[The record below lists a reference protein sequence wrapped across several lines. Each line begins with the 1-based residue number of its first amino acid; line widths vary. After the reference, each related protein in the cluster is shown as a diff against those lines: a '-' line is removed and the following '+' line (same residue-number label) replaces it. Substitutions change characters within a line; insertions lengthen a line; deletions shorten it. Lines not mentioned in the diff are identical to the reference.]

1 MLANVLHAINGVD
14 PQEIPYKPHL
24 SFVGGK
30 DRCLRATVYWRM
42 GIPRTL
48 PDRAQSLSC
57 EHKALRELTLRTIR
71 EKSAYRLSCENTRV
85 LCGVVEFMGNKEY
98 PLEADID
105 GVLTDMMNRHYL
117 LQIEPV
123 VQKAFEELLE
133 GETYLEELIKC
144 CFLMKGAGLT
154 QCVLLFKNKNTCAY
168 LDFLL
173 GYDCKADFLEILS
186 ASSSQ
191 GDLITPLENQFTGLY
206 RAGIEWFE
214 KVEEFANSSILPARS
229 FSHTSWQCSY
239 CSYGNLCRQDEGKFT
254 NPLPMPWSSLI
265 RRVSNGMSTC
275 IRQE

>member
-14 PQEIPYKPHL
+14 PQEIPYKPHP
-24 SFVGGK
+24 SFVGAEN
-30 DRCLRATVYWRM
+30 RCLRATVYWRM

-48 PDRAQSLSC
+48 ADRAQILSC

-85 LCGVVEFMGNKEY
+85 LCGLVEFMGNKEY

-105 GVLTDMMNRHYL
+105 GVLTDMMNRRYL

-123 VQKAFEELLE
+123 VQKAFEELLK

-154 QCVLLFKNKNTCAY
+154 QCVLLFKNKNTSAY

-173 GYDCKADFLEILS
+173 GYDSKADFLEILS
-186 ASSSQ
+186 VSSSR
-191 GDLITPLENQFTGLY
+191 GELITPLENRFTGLY
-206 RAGIEWFE
+206 RAGIDWFE
-214 KVEEFANSSILPARS
+214 KVEECANSSILPPCS
-229 FSHTSWQCSY
+229 FSRTSWQCSY
-239 CSYGNLCRQDEGKFT
+239 CSYGNLCRQDEGTYIKSV
-254 NPLPMPWSSLI
+254 PMPWSSLV
-265 RRVSNGMSTC
+265 RRVSSREVRSPC
-275 IRQE
+275 

>member
-14 PQEIPYKPHL
+14 PQEIPYKPHP
-24 SFVGGK
+24 SFVGAK
-30 DRCLRATVYWRM
+30 NRCLRATVYWRM

-48 PDRAQSLSC
+48 PDRAQSLSR
-57 EHKALRELTLRTIR
+57 EHKALKELTLRTIR
-71 EKSAYRLSCENTRV
+71 EKSAYRLSCEKTRV
-85 LCGVVEFMGNKEY
+85 LCGLVEFMGNKEY
-98 PLEADID
+98 SLEADID
-105 GVLTDMMNRHYL
+105 GVLTDMMNRRYL

-133 GETYLEELIKC
+133 GETYLEKLIKC

-154 QCVLLFKNKNTCAY
+154 QCVLLFKNKNTSAY

-173 GYDCKADFLEILS
+173 GYDCKTDFLEILS

-191 GDLITPLENQFTGLY
+191 GDLITPLQNRFTGLY
-206 RAGIEWFE
+206 RAGMEWFE
-214 KVEEFANSSILPARS
+214 EVEECANSSILPPRS
-229 FSHTSWQCSY
+229 FSRTSWQCSY
-239 CSYGNLCRQDEGKFT
+239 CCYGNLCRQDEGKFT